1 MFHASLHMKVAMIGQ
16 KGTPAIFGG
25 IERHVEELS
34 TRLSNIGMDVIVYC
48 RRWYCE
54 EREAAAGPCRI
65 FVPSLHTKHL
75 DAITHTFFATL
86 HAIFIAKPDV
96 IHYHGVGPSL
106 CAWIPRLLSPR
117 TRVVV
122 TFHSLDRTHD
132 KWGRFA
138 RLMLRTGEWSA
149 CRFADRT
156 IAVSKTLENYCRD
169 VYNIDVSYLPNGVT
183 TFPESNPGALTE
195 WNLAPGRYILFV
207 GRLIRLKGVHTLVA
221 AYRQLPAEYRAKYS
235 LVITGEA
242 CDQNYVRELTKLAR
256 GANVKFVGNQ
266 TGSKLAALYRGAAIF
281 VQPSECE
288 SMPIVVLEA
297 AGEAVPVIASDIAA
311 HREIL
316 KDEGV
321 YFESR
326 NILELAACLQETL
339 GDLDGAKE
347 RAKIISARILDTYAW
362 DKIASETKDV
372 YLATAPLRAALPET
386 EEI

>member
-1 MFHASLHMKVAMIGQ
+1 MKVCMIGQ

-34 TRLSNIGMDVIVYC
+34 ARLSDIGMDIVVYC
-48 RRWYCE
+48 RRWYCGD
-54 EREAAAGPCRI
+54 RTVPAGARRV
-65 FVPSLHTKHL
+65 FMPSLHTKHL
-75 DAITHTFFATL
+75 DAITHTLVATL
-86 HAIFIAKPDV
+86 HAIFVEKPDV

-169 VYNIDVSYLPNGVT
+169 VYNIDTSYLPNGVT
-183 TFPESNPGALTE
+183 TFPESNDGMLAE

-221 AYRQLPAEYRAKYS
+221 AYRQLPAEFRAKFP
-235 LVITGEA
+235 LIITGEA
-242 CDQNYVRELTKLAR
+242 CDQTYVRELTKLSR

-266 TGSKLAALYRGAAIF
+266 TGAKLAALYRGAALF

-297 AGEAVPVIASDIAA
+297 AGVGLPVIASDIAA

-316 KDEGV
+316 ESNGI

-326 NILELAACLQETL
+326 NILELAAIMQETL
-339 GDLDGAKE
+339 GDLEGAKD
-347 RAKIISARILDTYAW
+347 RAKILSDRILGTYAW
-362 DKIASETKDV
+362 NKIAADTKDV

-386 EEI
+386 KEI

>member
-1 MFHASLHMKVAMIGQ
+1 MKVVMIGQ
-16 KGTPAIFGG
+16 KGVPAIFGG

-34 TRLSNIGMDVIVYC
+34 TRLVRIGVEVAVYC
-48 RRWYCE
+48 RRWYTGS
-54 EREAAAGPCRI
+54 RETGSNIRRI

-75 DAITHTFFATL
+75 DAITHTFIATL
-86 HAIFIAKPDV
+86 HAIFVEKPDV
-96 IHYHGVGPSL
+96 IHYHGVGPAL

-122 TFHSLDRTHD
+122 TFHSIDRNHD

-138 RLMLRTGEWSA
+138 RIMLRAGEWST

-156 IAVSKTLENYCRD
+156 VAVSRALENYCRD
-169 VYNIDVSYLPNGVT
+169 VYGIDASYLPNGVT
-183 TFPESNPGALTE
+183 SFPASDPGLLTE

-221 AYRQLPAEYRAKYS
+221 AYRQLPAEFRTRFP

-242 CDQNYVRELTKLAR
+242 CDQSYVRELTGLSR
-256 GANVKFVGNQ
+256 GSNVKFVGNQ
-266 TGSKLAALYRGAAIF
+266 TGAKLAALYRGAALF

-297 AGEAVPVIASDIAA
+297 VGEGVPVIASAITA

-316 KDEGV
+316 ENDGV
-321 YFESR
+321 YFESK
-326 NILELAACLQETL
+326 NILELAALLQETL

-347 RAKIISARILDTYAW
+347 RAKTLGARIRDTYTW
-362 DKIASETKDV
+362 EKIAAETKDV

>member
-1 MFHASLHMKVAMIGQ
+1 MKVCMIGQ

-34 TRLSNIGMDVIVYC
+34 ARLSAIGIDVTVYC
-48 RRWYCE
+48 RRWYCGS
-54 EREAAAGPCRI
+54 AAAEDSSAGPKRV
-65 FVPSLHTKHL
+65 FMPTLHTKHL
-75 DAITHTFFATL
+75 DAISHTFFSTL
-86 HAIFIAKPDV
+86 HAVFVAKPDV

-138 RLMLRTGEWSA
+138 RLMLRAGEWTA

-156 IAVSKTLENYCRD
+156 IAVSRTLENYCRD
-169 VYNIDVSYLPNGVT
+169 VYGIDVSYLPNGVT
-183 TFPESNPGALTE
+183 TFPESNPGILTE
-195 WNLAPGRYILFV
+195 WNLIPGHYILFV
-207 GRLIRLKGVHTLVA
+207 GRLIRLKGVHTLVS
-221 AYRQLPAEYRAKYS
+221 AYRQLPSEIRAKHP
-235 LVITGEA
+235 LIVTGEA
-242 CDQNYVRELTKLAR
+242 CDQAYVRELTRLAR

-266 TGSKLAALYRGAAIF
+266 TGEKLAALFRGASVF

-297 AGEAVPVIASDIAA
+297 AGESVPIIASDIAA

-316 KDEGV
+316 LEDGN

-339 GDLDGAKE
+339 GDLNGAKE
-347 RAKIISARILDTYAW
+347 KAKSVSSRIMGAYAW
-362 DKIASETKDV
+362 RKIASDTKDV

-386 EEI
+386 KEI

>member
-1 MFHASLHMKVAMIGQ
+1 MKVVMIGQ
-16 KGTPAIFGG
+16 KGIPAIFGG

-34 TRLSNIGMDVIVYC
+34 TRLVRIGVDVTVYC
-48 RRWYCE
+48 RRWYCGS
-54 EREAAAGPCRI
+54 REIETKIRRV

-75 DAITHTFFATL
+75 DAITHTFFSTL
-86 HAIFIAKPDV
+86 HAIFVEKPDV

-138 RLMLRTGEWSA
+138 RIMLRTGEWSA

-156 IAVSKTLENYCRD
+156 VAVSRALENYCRD
-169 VYNIDVSYLPNGVT
+169 VYNIDTSYLPNGVT
-183 TFPESNPGALTE
+183 SFPESNPGLLTE
-195 WNLAPGRYILFV
+195 WNLAPGHYILFV
-207 GRLIRLKGVHTLVA
+207 GRLIRLKGVHTLVS
-221 AYRQLPAEYRAKYS
+221 AYRQLPAEYRARFP
-235 LVITGEA
+235 LVVAGEA
-242 CDQNYVRELTKLAR
+242 CDQGYVRELTHLSR

-266 TGSKLAALYRGAAIF
+266 TGAKLAALYRGAALF

-297 AGEAVPVIASDIAA
+297 VGEGVPVIASSITA

-316 KDEGV
+316 ENDGS
-321 YFESR
+321 YFESK
-326 NILELAACLQETL
+326 NILELAALLQETL

-347 RAKIISARILDTYAW
+347 RAKTLLTRIRESYAW
-362 DKIASETKDV
+362 EKIATETRDV

-386 EEI
+386 KEI

>member
-1 MFHASLHMKVAMIGQ
+1 MIGQ
-16 KGTPAIFGG
+16 KGIPAVFGG

-34 TRLSNIGMDVIVYC
+34 AGLSRIGVNVTVYC
-48 RRWYCE
+48 RRWYCG
-54 EREAAAGPCRI
+54 RAQLDNIANGPRRI
-65 FVPSLHTKHL
+65 FLPSLRTKHL

-86 HAIFIAKPDV
+86 HAMFVAKPDV

-106 CAWIPRLLSPR
+106 VAWIPRILSPR

-138 RLMLRTGEWSA
+138 RLMLRAGEWSA

-156 IAVSKTLENYCRD
+156 IAVSRTLENYCRD
-169 VYNIDVSYLPNGVT
+169 VYGIDVSYLPNGVT
-183 TFPESNPGALTE
+183 TFPASNPGLLTE
-195 WNLAPGRYILFV
+195 WNLSPGRYMLFV
-207 GRLIRLKGVHTLVA
+207 GRLIRLKGVHTLIS
-221 AYRQLPAEYRAKYS
+221 AYRQLPPDIRGKYP

-242 CDQNYVRELTKLAR
+242 CDHAYVRELTRLAR

-266 TGSKLAALYRGAAIF
+266 TGEKLAALFRGAALF

-297 AGEAVPVIASDIAA
+297 ASQSIPVIASDIAA

-316 KDEGV
+316 GEHGS

-326 NILELAACLQETL
+326 NILELASRLQNAL
-339 GDLDGAKE
+339 VSLDEAKE
-347 RAKIISARILDTYAW
+347 KARAAAERVLDAYAW
-362 DKIASETKDV
+362 PRIAADTKDV
-372 YLATAPLRAALPET
+372 YLATAPCRAIVPEAKK
-386 EEI
+386 IA

>member
-1 MFHASLHMKVAMIGQ
+1 MKVCMIGQ

-34 TRLSNIGMDVIVYC
+34 ARLVQIGVDVTVYC
-48 RRWYCE
+48 RRWYCGDAE
-54 EREAAAGPCRI
+54 HDEAALGVPKRV
-65 FVPSLHTKHL
+65 FLPSLHTKHL
-75 DAITHTFFATL
+75 DAISHTFISTI
-86 HAIFIAKPDV
+86 HAIFVSKPDV

-138 RLMLRTGEWSA
+138 RVMLRAGEWSA

-156 IAVSKTLENYCRD
+156 IAVSRSLENYCRD
-169 VYNIDVSYLPNGVT
+169 VYGIDVSYLPNGVT
-183 TFPESNPGALTE
+183 SFPESTHGSLTE
-195 WNLAPGRYILFV
+195 WNLAPGRYVLFV
-207 GRLIRLKGVHTLVA
+207 GRLIRLKGVHTLVS
-221 AYRQLPAEYRAKYS
+221 AYRQLPAETRAKYP
-235 LVITGEA
+235 LVVTGEA
-242 CDQNYVRELTKLAR
+242 CDQAYVRELTRLSR

-266 TGSKLAALYRGAAIF
+266 TGEKLAALFRGAAVF

-297 AGEAVPVIASDIAA
+297 AGEGVPVIASDIAA
-311 HREIL
+311 HREIMINN
-316 KDEGV
+316 GT

-347 RAKIISARILDTYAW
+347 KAKILSSHVLGAYAW
-362 DKIASETKDV
+362 PKIASETKDV

-386 EEI
+386 KEI